1 MAEIL
6 NFDSKDSSISLAL
19 NGDENKIIEFDP
31 GDVNFRKKFFALKDE
46 LIKKQQELDS
56 KIKKIDMNSDKT
68 VEKVLTLEE
77 NFFDYLAGV
86 IDNLFK
92 EGTAMMVTDN
102 RKNTFVLANFIIALV
117 PYFERFNKANKEKY
131 TNKLNDAGVL

>member
-1 MAEIL
+1 MEKL
-6 NFDSKDSSISLAL
+6 NFDSKDSLISLAL

-56 KIKKIDMNSDKT
+56 KIKKIDMNSDKA
-68 VEKVLTLEE
+68 VEKVLKLEE
-77 NFFDYLAGV
+77 DFFDYLAGV
-86 IDNLFK
+86 IDDLFK

-131 TNKLNDAGVL
+131 TNKLKDVGIL

>member
-1 MAEIL
+1 MEKL
-6 NFDSKDSSISLAL
+6 NFDSKDSLISLAL

-56 KIKKIDMNSDKT
+56 KIKKIDTNSDKA

-77 NFFDYLAGV
+77 NFFNYLAGV

-131 TNKLNDAGVL
+131 TNKLKDVGIL